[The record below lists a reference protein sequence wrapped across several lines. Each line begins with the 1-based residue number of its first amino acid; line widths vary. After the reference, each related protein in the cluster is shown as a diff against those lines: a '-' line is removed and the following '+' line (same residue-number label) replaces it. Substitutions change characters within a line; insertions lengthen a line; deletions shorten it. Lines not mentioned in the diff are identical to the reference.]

1 MSERQTLLEGFRGR
15 DYPRV
20 SRSGLSY
27 DQTREFCQAE
37 IERYVEQYRKLDS
50 HDQLA
55 RLIRDMI
62 DVLLR
67 RYHGYCIE
75 ENLGAHYR
83 ERGLAKS
90 VKTEFEHVIP
100 AKVAR
105 DAVLAG
111 KMSVWDALN
120 IPTCEL
126 SKSKHQALKK
136 AGLAQV
142 TPDPFWFWRRYATL
156 GVLIETRE
164 GDLVDQ
170 ATWNLD
176 THHERFPG

>member
-1 MSERQTLLEGFRGR
+1 MSERQRLLEGYQSRN
-15 DYPRV
+15 YPKV
-20 SRSGLSY
+20 TRSGLSY
-27 DQTREFCQAE
+27 DQTREFCSTE
-37 IERYVEQYRKLDS
+37 IERYVKQYRELDS

-67 RYHGYCIE
+67 RYHGYCIQE
-75 ENLGAHYR
+75 KLGAHYR
-83 ERGLAKS
+83 ERGLTKS
-90 VKTEFEHVIP
+90 VKAEFEHVIP

-111 KMSVWDALN
+111 KLSVWDALN

-126 SKSKHQALKK
+126 SRAKHQALKK
-136 AGLAQV
+136 TGLAQV

-156 GVLIETRE
+156 GVSIETRD

-170 ATWNLD
+170 STWNLD

>member
-1 MSERQTLLEGFRGR
+1 MKDRAQLLEGYQPK
-15 DYPRV
+15 DHPRV

-27 DQTREFCQAE
+27 DQTREFCTTE
-37 IERYVEQYRKLDS
+37 IERYVEQYRALAA
-50 HDQLA
+50 HDQTA

-75 ENLGAHYR
+75 ENQGAHYR
-83 ERGLAKS
+83 ERNLHKD

-111 KMSVWDALN
+111 KMTVPDALN
-120 IPTCEL
+120 IPTCQLSRNKHREL
-126 SKSKHQALKK
+126 KRR
-136 AGLAQV
+136 GLAKL
-142 TPDPFWFWRRYATL
+142 TPDPYWFWRRYLDL
-156 GVLIETRE
+156 GVEIETRD
-164 GDLVDQ
+164 GIKVDLV
-170 ATWNLD
+170 TWNLD
-176 THHERFPG
+176 MHYQHFA

>member
-27 DQTREFCQAE
+27 DQTREFCLAE
-37 IERYVEQYRKLDS
+37 IARYVEQYRKLDS

-83 ERGLAKS
+83 ERGLTKS

-120 IPTCEL
+120 IPTCML
-126 SKSKHQALKK
+126 SKTNHSKLKK
-136 AGLAQV
+136 SGLDKN
-142 TPDPFWFWRRYATL
+142 TPDIFWFWRRYESL
-156 GVLIETRE
+156 GVEIETRE

-170 ATWNLD
+170 AVWNLD
-176 THHERFPG
+176 THHDRFPG

>member
-1 MSERQTLLEGFRGR
+1 MSERQNLLEGYRGR
-15 DYPRV
+15 EYPRV

-27 DQTREFCQAE
+27 DQTREFCLAE
-37 IERYVEQYRKLDS
+37 IQRYVEQYCKLDS

-67 RYHGYCIE
+67 RYHGYCIH

-83 ERGLAKS
+83 ERGLPKS

-111 KMSVWDALN
+111 KMSAWDALN

-126 SKSKHQALKK
+126 SKAKHRALKK
-136 AGLAQV
+136 AGLAQI

-156 GVLIETRE
+156 GVMIETRN
-164 GDLVDQ
+164 GDLVEFG
-170 ATWNLD
+170 TWNLD